1 MSAVASVI
9 VPVYN
14 GARFLAEALQSVAA
28 QDAQPLELLVV
39 DDGSTDESVAIARAH
54 GARVFRQE
62 RGGVARARNI
72 AIAAA
77 TAPVLAFLDQDD
89 VWHPA
94 KLRLQIA
101 ALDRQP
107 ESVSLTQ
114 QNFFLEPPLTAPPAW
129 FARPELIGV
138 PHAGWAPSCTVFRR
152 EVFARV
158 GPYDERLAQASD
170 SDWIAR
176 AKELGIVFHVLDEVL
191 VRRRIHGA
199 NDSASPTAFREL
211 MQVARNAAARRRQNG
226 SES

>member
-1 MSAVASVI
+1 MNPVASVI
-9 VPVYN
+9 IPVFN
-14 GARFLAEALQSVAA
+14 GARFLREALDSVAT
-28 QDAQPLELLVV
+28 QEVGPLEVLVV
-39 DDGSTDESVAIARAH
+39 DDGSTDESVAIAEAS
-54 GARVFRQE
+54 GARVLKQE
-62 RGGVARARNI
+62 HGGVARARNV

-77 TAPVLAFLDQDD
+77 TTPVFSFLDQDD
-89 VWHPA
+89 VWHRA
-94 KLRLQIA
+94 KLRLQLA
-101 ALDRQP
+101 ALERQP
-107 ESVSLTQ
+107 EAVSLTRQ
-114 QNFFLEPPLTAPPAW
+114 DFFLEPPLAAPPAW

-138 PHAGWAPSCTVFRR
+138 PHPGWAPSCTVFRR

-199 NDSASPTAFREL
+199 NDSATPTAFREL

-226 SES
+226 SQS